1 MDGWTDKWINKQK
14 EDGNEGR
21 TDRAERQTDIKMDER
36 MNMWLDGR
44 IDGNT
49 DRWKDKVTDGQMT
62 AGWRDVV

>member
-1 MDGWTDKWINKQK
+1 MDGCTDKWINRQT

-36 MNMWLDGR
+36 MNRWLDGR

-49 DRWKDKVTDGQMT
+49 DRRTDGRT
-62 AGWRDVV
+62 D